1 MTEEGKDTFKCEYV
15 APVEGAYKVDVKFDG
30 SPVPGSPFPV
40 EVAKPGDAG
49 KCRAQGDGLETAIID
64 QLAEFDVDCKS
75 AGKRA
80 DFQGFSFVNRPNS
93 YARCCTGTGLPLRL
107 IRGIFSNANEIN
119 DIRAWVSFSS
129 SPIPTI

>member
-1 MTEEGKDTFKCEYV
+1 MKYKIRPSFFLFIERGRPVDVEVTEEGKDTFKCEYV

-49 KCRAQGDGLETAIID
+49 KCKAQGDGLETAIID

-75 AGKRA
+75 AGKIKLA
-80 DFQGFSFVNRPNS
+80 EKYMGSFPRVFPCKL
-93 YARCCTGTGLPLRL
+93 ALR
-107 IRGIFSNANEIN
+107 F
-119 DIRAWVSFSS
+119 
-129 SPIPTI
+129 